1 MDKGARINLFWL
13 IVIALIV
20 IDQAVKFMIMTSM
33 DIGHSV
39 PVVPGIFHITY
50 IQNPGAAFGILADQ
64 RWIFICA
71 GVLIIG
77 VGLFF
82 YRRLQQEG
90 ALVYY
95 GSSLLLGGAASNLID
110 RIWLGKVIDFFD
122 FRIWPVFN
130 TADIAICV
138 GVAFIMYALLREEWK
153 EAHQA

>member
-1 MDKGARINLFWL
+1 M
-13 IVIALIV
+13 
-20 IDQAVKFMIMTSM
+20 
-33 DIGHSV
+33 
-39 PVVPGIFHITY
+39 
-50 IQNPGAAFGILADQ
+50 
-64 RWIFICA
+64 
-71 GVLIIG
+71 LIIG

-90 ALVYY
+90 MLVYY